1 MRGVIKMNITE
12 LKRNDTA
19 QVVSLRKLEAKYT
32 ERLMDVGVYESAEVT
47 LLNTI
52 AMGRLYLLEVDD
64 IEICIRREDALLIE
78 VKK

>member
-1 MRGVIKMNITE
+1 MNITD
-12 LKRNDTA
+12 LKIKEQA
-19 QVVSLRKLEAKYT
+19 QVVSLRKLQAKYT

-64 IEICIRREDALLIE
+64 IEVCIRREDALLIE

>member
-1 MRGVIKMNITE
+1 MNITE
-12 LKRNDTA
+12 LKNQEKA
-19 QVVSLRKLEAKYT
+19 QVLSLKKLDKKYT
-32 ERLMDVGVYESAEVT
+32 ERLMDVGIYESAEVT

>member
-1 MRGVIKMNITE
+1 MNITD
-12 LKRNDTA
+12 LKIKETGK
-19 QVVSLRKLEAKYT
+19 VVSLNNLQKNYT
-32 ERLMDVGVYESAEVT
+32 ERLMDVGIYESAEVT

-78 VKK
+78 VKQ